1 MMGYFILI
9 FIIFLLILCIIK
21 LFNTIK
27 EKDITYNTLEN
38 DYKDWQEE
46 FEYTKRELERCKIQI
61 DILEKEEENRI
72 PKKKNLY
79 KGKRVIVG
87 DYDKFSSQNTK
98 EVLNSFGIKVDIV
111 RSGKDII
118 DRIKHGYKY
127 DAIFTNNVYKNFS
140 GLETLN
146 QLRKIENF
154 HTPII
159 IHTIT
164 QNARHEFVDE
174 DGFDEYIEKPLNI
187 EKVTPILKKFFDK
200 KKR

>member
-1 MMGYFILI
+1 MGYFILI

-38 DYKDWQEE
+38 DYKDWKEE

-61 DILEKEEENRI
+61 DVLEKEEENRI

-146 QLRKIENF
+146 QLREIENF

>member
-1 MMGYFILI
+1 MGYFILI

-38 DYKDWQEE
+38 DYKDWKEE

-61 DILEKEEENRI
+61 DVLEKEEENRI

>member
-1 MMGYFILI
+1 MGYFILI

-38 DYKDWQEE
+38 DYKNWKEE

-61 DILEKEEENRI
+61 DVLEKEEENRI

-146 QLRKIENF
+146 QLKEIENF

-174 DGFDEYIEKPLNI
+174 NGFDEYIEKPLNI

>member
-38 DYKDWQEE
+38 DYKDWKEE

-61 DILEKEEENRI
+61 DVLEKEEENRI

-187 EKVTPILKKFFDK
+187 EKVTPVLKKFFDK

>member
-1 MMGYFILI
+1 MGYFVLI
-9 FIIFLLILCIIK
+9 FIIFLLILCIMK

-38 DYKDWQEE
+38 DYKDWKEE

>member
-1 MMGYFILI
+1 MGYFVLI
-9 FIIFLLILCIIK
+9 FIIFLLILCIMK

-38 DYKDWQEE
+38 DYKDWKEE

-61 DILEKEEENRI
+61 DVLEQEEENRI

>member
-1 MMGYFILI
+1 MGYFVLI
-9 FIIFLLILCIIK
+9 FIIFLLILCIMK

-38 DYKDWQEE
+38 DYKDWKEE

-61 DILEKEEENRI
+61 DVLEKEEENRI

-146 QLRKIENF
+146 QLREIENF

>member
-1 MMGYFILI
+1 MGYFILI
-9 FIIFLLILCIIK
+9 FIIFLLILYIIK

-38 DYKDWQEE
+38 DYKDWKEE

-61 DILEKEEENRI
+61 DVLEKEEENRI

>member
-38 DYKDWQEE
+38 DYKDWKEE

-61 DILEKEEENRI
+61 DVLEKEEENRI

>member
-1 MMGYFILI
+1 M
-9 FIIFLLILCIIK
+9 
-21 LFNTIK
+21 
-27 EKDITYNTLEN
+27 
-38 DYKDWQEE
+38 
-46 FEYTKRELERCKIQI
+46 
-61 DILEKEEENRI
+61 
-72 PKKKNLY
+72 
-79 KGKRVIVG
+79 
-87 DYDKFSSQNTK
+87 
-98 EVLNSFGIKVDIV
+98 NSFGIKVDIV

-146 QLRKIENF
+146 QLREIDNF